1 MARIRT
7 TLTRQ
12 ELLERFRVA
21 FPSWKVELSGGELI
35 AMADM
40 YRDWEQVQYDL
51 AKLKGLTQD
60 LPVLTTAQTR
70 QGRTIITVDVR
81 DLR

>member
-1 MARIRT
+1 
-7 TLTRQ
+7 
-12 ELLERFRVA
+12 
-21 FPSWKVELSGGELI
+21 
-35 AMADM
+35 MADM